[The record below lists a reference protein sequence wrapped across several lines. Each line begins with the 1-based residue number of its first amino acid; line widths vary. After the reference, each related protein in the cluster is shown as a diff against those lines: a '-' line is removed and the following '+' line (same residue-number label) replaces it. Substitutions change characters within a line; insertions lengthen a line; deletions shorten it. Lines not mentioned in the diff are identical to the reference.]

1 MSEYPAEFDLKGT
14 RVTLRPFAP
23 ADLMALQDFAQA
35 MPLHDLLFL
44 DADIQKPEVLVEWA
58 KAVIDGQIISLVAFD
73 GPRVVGTAAIVRDR
87 LGWSQHVA
95 EMHLLVAED
104 YRGLGLG
111 RTLLHHAFTMAVDG
125 GAEKLCARMTP
136 DQKGAISM
144 FEEMGFRQEALLT
157 DHVRE
162 RGGDVHDL
170 AVYSYNVGRIGARHG
185 ADGFVGLYPDHD

>member
-1 MSEYPAEFDLKGT
+1 MSEFPIEVDLRG
-14 RVTLRPFAP
+14 RRIFIRPFAP
-23 ADLMALQDFAQA
+23 ADLMALQGFAQA

-58 KAVIDGQIISLVAFD
+58 KAVIDGQIVSIVAFLD
-73 GPRVVGTAAIVRDR
+73 KRMVGTAAIVRDR

-95 EMHLLVAED
+95 ELHLLVAED
-104 YRGLGLG
+104 FRGLGLG
-111 RTLLHHAFTMAVDG
+111 RSLLQHSFTLAVDG

-136 DQKGAISM
+136 DQKGAMAM

-185 ADGFVGLYPDHD
+185 ADGFAGLYPDHD